1 MDKVP
6 KKKIVSVNFI
16 RYVFYLLGFLTPE
29 NGTNRLFH
37 DVGKELP
44 LYAAQYPRR
53 AEISPDDLVMQALVC
68 FHMVLVCHFICE
80 FRMNLHS

>member
-16 RYVFYLLGFLTPE
+16 CYVFYLLEFFTPE

-37 DVGKELP
+37 NVGKELL
-44 LYAAQYPRR
+44 LYAVQYPTR
-53 AEISPDDLVMQALVC
+53 AEISLDDLVMQALVC
-68 FHMVLVCHFICE
+68 FHMV
-80 FRMNLHS
+80 